1 MQQNL
6 EQVVQKN
13 IFKGYLYMVVLTT
26 FIVILGS
33 FLSSIFNFGLT
44 GTGIFLI
51 IAGII
56 DFVAYFFSDTL
67 IIKSS
72 RAKKLTKEIAPEY
85 FKMVEELTHEM
96 KLPFPKLYYLDTN
109 SMNAFATGRDP
120 KHAAVVVTRGL
131 LEKMELDE
139 VKGVLGHELSH
150 VKNYDTRLMAIVAIL
165 AGLISILADAYWY
178 SSVAGKA
185 GHRDRSGIIAFISL
199 FFVLIA
205 PLSAMLIQLSIS
217 RKRELLADAFGAQSV
232 KNPTFLASALK
243 KISLDQTPL
252 PHNNLA
258 TAHLYISNPLKSEDF
273 LDRLFST
280 HPPVEERISILNTMK
295 V

>member
-1 MQQNL
+1 MQRSFQEVIQN
-6 EQVVQKN
+6 N
-13 IFKGYLYMVVLTT
+13 IIRSYLYMAVLTA

-33 FLSSIFNFGLT
+33 FISSVFNFGLT

-51 IAGII
+51 IAGVI
-56 DFVAYFFSDTL
+56 DFIAYYFSDTL

-72 RAKKLTKEIAPEY
+72 RAKKLPKEMAPEY
-85 FKMVEELTHEM
+85 YKIVEEVTEEM
-96 KLPFPKLYYLDTN
+96 KLPFPILYYLDTN

-131 LEKMELDE
+131 LEKLELNE
-139 VKGVLGHELSH
+139 VKGVLSHELSH
-150 VKNYDTRLMAIVAIL
+150 IKNFDTRLMAIVAIL

-178 SSVAGKA
+178 SSVAQRA

-217 RKRELLADAFGAQSV
+217 RKRELMADAFGAHSV
-232 KNPTFLASALK
+232 KNPSFLASALK

-252 PHNNLA
+252 PHNSLV

-273 LDRLFST
+273 LNKLFST
-280 HPPVEERISILNTMK
+280 HPPIEERINILNAMR